1 MKKRTLEKGE
11 LGFVVVLGVFSL
23 ICLIASMRL
32 FMTAPTLNGE
42 GTVPLITS
50 VILILMSVIMLVEVR
65 GCPRGFEKGM
75 ALGTKVRDLFRF
87 LFPGKVGIITLYCI
101 VYAVILNFLGF
112 AISTLVF
119 LAGSMI
125 TLNREQKVRSV
136 LVSVITLA
144 CIIILFQYIF
154 KVQLP

>member
-23 ICLIASMRL
+23 ICLIASVRL
-32 FMTAPTLNGE
+32 FVTAPTLNGE

-50 VILILMSVIMLVEVR
+50 AILVLMSVIMLVEVR
-65 GCPRGFEKGM
+65 GCPCGFEKGI
-75 ALGTKVRDLFRF
+75 ALSTKVRELFQF

-112 AISTLVF
+112 LVSTLIF
-119 LAGSMI
+119 LIGSMI
-125 TLNREQKVRSV
+125 TLNRERKVRSV
-136 LVSVITLA
+136 LVSAITLA
-144 CIIILFQYIF
+144 CIMILFQYIF

>member
-75 ALGTKVRDLFRF
+75 TLGTKVRDLFRF